1 MKQRGFSLIELIVVI
16 VLLGIIS
23 ITVIAR
29 IDGSTFDANV
39 AAQDLV
45 EAIRYAQHRSMNA
58 SGNNYYQVEVT
69 NTGFEVTQQ
78 GTPIV
83 NPTTG
88 TAPYTDNG
96 WAAEG
101 ITSDTAT
108 TIYFN
113 SRGLPFDQGTGA
125 ELTTAVT
132 IQVSFQGQSSSL
144 RLEQLTGYAYRL

>member
-1 MKQRGFSLIELIVVI
+1 MKQRGFTLIELIVVI

-29 IDGSTFDANV
+29 IDGTNFDADV

-58 SGNNYYQVEVT
+58 SGNNYYQVVIT
-69 NTGFEVTQQ
+69 NSGYEVTQN

-88 TAPYTDNG
+88 TAPYTDND

-101 ITSDTAT
+101 ITSDTTT

-113 SRGLPFDQGTGA
+113 SRGVPFDQGTGS

-132 IQVSFQGQSSSL
+132 IQVSYQGQTSNL
-144 RLEQLTGYAYRL
+144 RLEQLTGYAHRL

>member
-1 MKQRGFSLIELIVVI
+1 MKQRGFTLIELIVVI

-39 AAQDLV
+39 AAHDLV

-58 SGNNYYQVEVT
+58 SGNNYYQVMIS
-69 NTGFEVTQQ
+69 NSGFEVTQN
-78 GTPIV
+78 GTSIA

-88 TAPYTDNG
+88 TAPYADNG

-101 ITSDTAT
+101 ITADTAT

-113 SRGLPFDQGTGA
+113 SRGVPFDQGTGT
-125 ELTTAVT
+125 ELTTAITV
-132 IQVSFQGQSSSL
+132 QVSYQGQTSSL
-144 RLEQLTGYAYRL
+144 RLEQLTGYAHRL